1 MENEI
6 LKQWQRD
13 YPSIPADV
21 LAKLAGF
28 LETVCGGDAARR
40 SELVTASADAMAIL
54 SERFSASAQAEAQ
67 VAEYEQ
73 GRATQ
78 AEFVQALSKE
88 LTDRG
93 VPEVSGRRR
102 SRWIP
107 SRARWCLRPMRSRR
121 GTRRTC
127 SNRPMK
133 RWRSSRV
140 RSRRLRRRRCRRRW
154 RITCGRC
161 AAIRPWR
168 GNSRADLP
176 GQTAFRREK
185 TMMWIFV

>member
-40 SELVTASADAMAIL
+40 SELVTAAADAMAML

-67 VAEYEQ
+67 LAEYEQ

-88 LTDRG
+88 LADRG
-93 VPEVSGRRR
+93 VPEAFWKAALEVDTLQGEVVPSADAIQAGYKAYLQQQADEKVAQQPRPQQATQMAKVSPAVENYLR
-102 SRWIP
+102 S
-107 SRARWCLRPMRSRR
+107 LRSDSPLA
-121 GTRRTC
+121 G
-127 SNRPMK
+127 K
-133 RWRSSRV
+133 
-140 RSRRLRRRRCRRRW
+140 LK
-154 RITCGRC
+154 G
-161 AAIRPWR
+161 
-168 GNSRADLP
+168 
-176 GQTAFRREK
+176 
-185 TMMWIFV
+185 

>member
-28 LETVCGGDAARR
+28 LETVCGGDAAQR
-40 SELVTASADAMAIL
+40 SELVTASADAMAML

-67 VAEYEQ
+67 VAKEPEFRFTPEQ

-93 VPEVSGRRR
+93 VPEAFWKAALEVDTLQGEVVPSADAIQAGYKAYLQQQADEKVAQQPRPQQATQTPKVSPAVENYLR
-102 SRWIP
+102 S
-107 SRARWCLRPMRSRR
+107 LRSDSPLA
-121 GTRRTC
+121 G
-127 SNRPMK
+127 K
-133 RWRSSRV
+133 
-140 RSRRLRRRRCRRRW
+140 LK
-154 RITCGRC
+154 G
-161 AAIRPWR
+161 
-168 GNSRADLP
+168 
-176 GQTAFRREK
+176 
-185 TMMWIFV
+185 

>member
-40 SELVTASADAMAIL
+40 SELVTASADAMAML

-73 GRATQ
+73 

-93 VPEVSGRRR
+93 VPEAFWKAALEVDTLQGEVVPSADAIQAGYKAYLQQQADEKVAQQPRPQQATQTPKVSPAVENYLR
-102 SRWIP
+102 S
-107 SRARWCLRPMRSRR
+107 LRSDSPLA
-121 GTRRTC
+121 G
-127 SNRPMK
+127 K
-133 RWRSSRV
+133 
-140 RSRRLRRRRCRRRW
+140 LK
-154 RITCGRC
+154 G
-161 AAIRPWR
+161 
-168 GNSRADLP
+168 
-176 GQTAFRREK
+176 
-185 TMMWIFV
+185 